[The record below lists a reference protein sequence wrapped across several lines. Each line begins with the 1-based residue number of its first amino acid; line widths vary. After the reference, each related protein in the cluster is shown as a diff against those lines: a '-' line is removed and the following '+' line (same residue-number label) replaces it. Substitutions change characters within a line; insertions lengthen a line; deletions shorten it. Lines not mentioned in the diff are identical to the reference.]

1 MSEVAPTAAGGEPE
15 GFGESGA
22 ASAAPER
29 VCPNC
34 GAALLDSRCKLVCPD
49 RACGYFMSCSDFY

>member
-1 MSEVAPTAAGGEPE
+1 MSEAAAIRAGGEPD
-15 GFGESGA
+15 GSVESSA
-22 ASAAPER
+22 APAAPER

>member
-1 MSEVAPTAAGGEPE
+1 VSEAAPILAGGEPE
-15 GFGESGA
+15 SSVESGA
-22 ASAAPER
+22 APAAPER

>member
-1 MSEVAPTAAGGEPE
+1 MTDSEAGFPINETGRSVETGSP
-15 GFGESGA
+15 
-22 ASAAPER
+22 AAPER